1 MLIFKSWKINWHRV
15 NCVAS
20 RCSSF
25 VDCSRNVFKH
35 SNVSQRFLFIIERRE
50 DQSKANVN
58 FHKKSFNIMAL
69 IKDVYL
75 LKKAERREK
84 GVCCMLVIFCNYQIN
99 LRSICFSF
107 LFVFTNFL
115 IHVSALAFTRKV
127 ALKAVRNIFF
137 SLWRHCAHFL
147 NRPLKRLFCK
157 LCQTLPSLYS
167 PSMMWSK
174 KKSIW
179 TLFLPDPDFKQ
190 FQWILQIL
198 RDKGKTLPN
207 NASSAAAIF
216 TPVFK
221 TDLY

>member
-1 MLIFKSWKINWHRV
+1 MKYFLWCWFSSHEKINWHRV

-99 LRSICFSF
+99 SRSICFSF

-115 IHVSALAFTRKV
+115 IHLSSLAFTRKV

-137 SLWRHCAHFL
+137 SLKAL
-147 NRPLKRLFCK
+147 RPLPEPTFKKIVLQVMSNIAKSLQSEYDAEQEKINLDTFPPWPRL
-157 LCQTLPSLYS
+157 QTISVNTS
-167 PSMMWSK
+167 N
-174 KKSIW
+174 I
-179 TLFLPDPDFKQ
+179 TRQ
-190 FQWILQIL
+190 
-198 RDKGKTLPN
+198 R
-207 NASSAAAIF
+207 
-216 TPVFK
+216 
-221 TDLY
+221 

>member
-1 MLIFKSWKINWHRV
+1 MKNAKNSWFGNPTQINKMKYFLWCCFQVMKKINWHRV

-99 LRSICFSF
+99 SRSICFSF
-107 LFVFTNFL
+107 LFVFTNFF
-115 IHVSALAFTRKV
+115 IHLSSLAFTRKV
-127 ALKAVRNIFF
+127 ALKAVRNIYFF
-137 SLWRHCAHFL
+137 FEGIAPTSW
-147 NRPLKRLFCK
+147 
-157 LCQTLPSLYS
+157 
-167 PSMMWSK
+167 
-174 KKSIW
+174 
-179 TLFLPDPDFKQ
+179 
-190 FQWILQIL
+190 
-198 RDKGKTLPN
+198 
-207 NASSAAAIF
+207 
-216 TPVFK
+216 
-221 TDLY
+221 TDL